1 MSWSCEIHLHARHI
15 PRRSLST
22 AHARHQTWLDI
33 FLEHCFGFDFLYQKS
48 HTIVFLLFPFHI
60 FQTKTTRQAYVT
72 VCPMSLFLMSH
83 VPIFSSGDFP
93 GSTDLWWQRLH
104 PLRIGREGS
113 DVDKNGWGWWGWMMS
128 VTCGS
133 SRSLWINPAK
143 SSNFTN
149 LIQIIASPFRGFKRW
164 YLLVTFRMHQSQKV
178 TITSF
183 ADFFHC

>member
-1 MSWSCEIHLHARHI
+1 MSWSCESHLHARHI

-33 FLEHCFGFDFLYQKS
+33 FLEHCFGFDEKS

-93 GSTDLWWQRLH
+93 GTTDLWWQRLH

-113 DVDKNGWGWWGWMMS
+113 DVMS

-143 SSNFTN
+143 SNNFTN
-149 LIQIIASPFRGFKRW
+149 LIQIIASAFGGFKRW
-164 YLLVTFRMHQSQKV
+164 DLSTFRTHQSQKV